1 MTVADPLEIGCRY
14 CGVAAGEACVST
26 KGGRRSAPHPHA
38 LRKADAR
45 LDEALPGWQPDP
57 DEGDAVV
64 LDFVSALKVR
74 RARGNGFIG

>member
-14 CGVAAGEACVST
+14 CGVAPGEPCRDA
-26 KGGRRSAPHPHA
+26 KARKRLRDPHA

-64 LDFVSALKVR
+64 LDFVSALKLR